1 MRIKKIHSNTLK
13 IYAARAFEK
22 EDCFLTAFLV
32 LTKAQE
38 SFRVKKK
45 ITDACSGKRQI
56 YEDRKQNVT
65 VSVLIKYKFSALAA
79 VSLCKSHGRIY
90 RNIFKCKYK
99 SNS

>member
-38 SFRVKKK
+38 SFRVKKN
-45 ITDACSGKRQI
+45 
-56 YEDRKQNVT
+56 Y
-65 VSVLIKYKFSALAA
+65 
-79 VSLCKSHGRIY
+79 
-90 RNIFKCKYK
+90 
-99 SNS
+99 